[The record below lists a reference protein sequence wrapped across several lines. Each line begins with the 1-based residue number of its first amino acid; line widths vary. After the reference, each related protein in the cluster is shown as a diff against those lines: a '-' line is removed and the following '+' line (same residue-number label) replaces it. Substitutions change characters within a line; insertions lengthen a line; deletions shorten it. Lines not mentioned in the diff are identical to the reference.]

1 MSKEYY
7 SSTFLTKYAD
17 AKIYEFGFNTFKTI
31 LDCLFHITYIK
42 SDSLFFQRPMNIL
55 VAEQNNDLIL
65 GIDFSKAICFGN
77 QIRMYDTASKS
88 ESIETVLSNRF
99 QSMAMH
105 AEMFIKFPIDS
116 FKRLNGTTT
125 YIYKKYETVESRHKY
140 FLNSDVLNNNI
151 DFNVCADAILKSFRS
166 SNIIGGEGM
175 WIDPIF
181 KERNLTINPTL
192 CFCILPFNQD
202 RLDIFDK
209 IIKPELSEKFG
220 ITATRSGNIFD
231 ANLNIME
238 SIWTYIN
245 QASFIIADISDKNPN
260 VFYELGICHTI
271 GKKVIILCDE
281 KSYEEDYNNALPFD
295 IYGIYIIRYKNTAIG
310 SKKMLESIDKTV
322 EAIRSGTHYLE

>member
-17 AKIYEFGFNTFKTI
+17 AKIYEFDFNTFKTS
-31 LDCLFHITYIK
+31 LDCLLHITYIK

-65 GIDFSKAICFGN
+65 AIDFSKAICFAN
-77 QIRMYDTASKS
+77 QIRMYDTSSKS

-116 FKRLNGTTT
+116 FKRLNGKTA
-125 YIYKKYETVESRHKY
+125 YIYKKYETVESRQKY
-140 FLNSDVLNNNI
+140 FLNSGVLNDI

-166 SNIIGGEGM
+166 SNIIGGKGM

-220 ITATRSGNIFD
+220 ITAIRSGNIFD
-231 ANLNIME
+231 ANLNIIE
-238 SIWTYIN
+238 TIWTYIN
-245 QASFIIADISDKNPN
+245 QASFIIVDISDKNPN

-271 GKKVIILCDE
+271 GKNVVTLCDKE
-281 KSYEEDYNNALPFD
+281 SYIKDYKKQLPFD
-295 IYGIYIIRYKNTAIG
+295 INVINVIFYENTAPG
-310 SKKMLESIDKTV
+310 SKKMLEDIDKTV
-322 EAIRSGTHYLE
+322 NAISSGTHYLES